1 MLKKMFATF
10 VTVGTMAAIA
20 ATGSYKV
27 NLMQNS
33 VLEGK
38 QLKAG
43 TYRVQ
48 VENNM
53 AMLKRNNKTVQVPA
67 REETASQKFNNT
79 QMVYTNNNLQEIDI
93 GGTHTKIVFTGNGT
107 AAGA

>member
-1 MLKKMFATF
+1 MLKKIFATF

-33 VLEGK
+33 VLDGK

-43 TYRVQ
+43 TYKVQ

-53 AMLKRNNKTVQVPA
+53 AMLKRDNKTVQVPA

-93 GGTHTKIVFTGNGT
+93 GGTHTKIVFTGNAP